1 EKFDY
6 HKGYKF
12 STYATWWIRQ
22 AITRAIADQARTI
35 RIPVHMV
42 ETINKLVRV
51 SRRLLQELGRE
62 PSDDEIGEEMGI
74 TPEKVREIVK
84 VSQDPVSLE
93 TPIGEEEDSHLGDFV
108 EDREAVSPSDAASLT
123 MLHSE
128 VEDVLDTLTPRERRV
143 LQLRFGL
150 IDGHQ
155 RTLEEVGKRF
165 GVTLVRIRQIDER
178 AHRLELPTGEFAAAD
193 DQPGSFLNWL
203 LIALA
208 AASPEHAATSES
220 PTWTPPYSDPHSD
233 PRRAVLEF
241 TQQVIRE
248 AAHSGNVVIVGRGG
262 AYILAGLEGALHV
275 FLRASE
281 SERVKVVMEREQIT
295 QD

>member
-1 EKFDY
+1 MPVV
-6 HKGYKF
+6 
-12 STYATWWIRQ
+12 T
-22 AITRAIADQARTI
+22 IARLYGAGGDTVGKMVAARL
-35 RIPVHMV
+35 
-42 ETINKLVRV
+42 KA
-51 SRRLLQELGRE
+51 
-62 PSDDEIGEEMGI
+62 
-74 TPEKVREIVK
+74 
-84 VSQDPVSLE
+84 
-93 TPIGEEEDSHLGDFV
+93 DFV
-108 EDREAVSPSDAASLT
+108 GPE
-123 MLHSE
+123 
-128 VEDVLDTLTPRERRV
+128 
-143 LQLRFGL
+143 L
-150 IDGHQ
+150 ID
-155 RTLEEVGKRF
+155 EV
-165 GVTLVRIRQIDER
+165 
-178 AHRLELPTGEFAAAD
+178 AHRLELPKEEVAAAD
-193 DQPGSFLNWL
+193 EQPGSFLNRL

-295 QD
+295 QDEARRRMKQTDENRRAYIRQVYGHTWDLPGHYDLVLDTGRLGYDATVEAILAALQGRTK